1 MADTCERF
9 DRRNYRPPW
18 PRVVPA
24 DVLAFPKGVLLTGHD
39 YITRFIDT
47 TWRSS
52 CATPQPK

>member
-1 MADTCERF
+1 MISERF

-24 DVLAFPKGVLLTGHD
+24 AVLPIIGLLTGHE

-47 TWRSS
+47 AWRAPCST
-52 CATPQPK
+52 TPQLQ

>member
-24 DVLAFPKGVLLTGHD
+24 AVLPVIGLLTGHE

-47 TWRSS
+47 AWRAPCST
-52 CATPQPK
+52 TPQLQ